1 MDFLVY
7 GVPGAMVVALIVE
20 MAKRIWPVLA
30 APKWAIL
37 TALGLGLVLS
47 ACVQVAGQSTAF
59 DTWFETLIAGL
70 FAALAAMGIYD
81 TTVKTR

>member
-7 GVPGAMVVALIVE
+7 GVPGAMAVALIVE

-30 APKWAIL
+30 EPKWAIL
-37 TALGLGLVLS
+37 TALGIGLVLS
-47 ACVQVAGQSTAF
+47 VCVQVAGQSAAF
-59 DTWFETLIAGL
+59 DTWFETAIAGL

-81 TTVKTR
+81 AAHKTR